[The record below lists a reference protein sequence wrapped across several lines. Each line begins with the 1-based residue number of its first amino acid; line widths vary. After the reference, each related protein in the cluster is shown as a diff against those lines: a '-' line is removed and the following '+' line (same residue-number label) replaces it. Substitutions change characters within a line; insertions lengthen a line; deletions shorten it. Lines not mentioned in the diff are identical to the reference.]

1 MGKMSRDKG
10 KAGEREVAKLLKSFG
25 FSGARRGQQFAGGG
39 DSPDVV
45 GLPGFHIEVKRSET
59 FSPYAAL
66 SQAIGDSAKGEDI
79 PIVFHRRNSNEW
91 IVVIQA
97 NDFLNFIREQQGNE

>member
-1 MGKMSRDKG
+1 MGKMSKDKG
-10 KAGEREVAKLLKSFG
+10 KVGEREVAEMLRICG
-25 FSGARRGQQFAGGG
+25 FAGARRGQQFAGGG

-66 SQAIGDSAKGEDI
+66 DQAISDCQPGLT
-79 PIVFHRRNSNEW
+79 PVVFHRRNNKEW
-91 IVVIQA
+91 IAVIDA
-97 NDFLNFIREQQGNE
+97 VEFLNFIRKNIND